1 MARPE
6 ERASN
11 LVSLRR
17 DTRSYWWPSS
27 EPVRPEVRPAS
38 TAARRG
44 VRRCVRTA
52 VGPTRPERQPLC
64 GVWPADDSRQFDG
77 GRRSVQRIEWSGAQR
92 RNTHWIGS
100 ATNSARDSR
109 GIALSS
115 FYTVSRKLCVFEL
128 IAARA
133 QKFVLK

>member
-77 GRRSVQRIEWSGAQR
+77 GRRSVQRIEWSGALRSKHTLNRKCDEQR
-92 RNTHWIGS
+92 
-100 ATNSARDSR
+100 ARFEGHR
-109 GIALSS
+109 A
-115 FYTVSRKLCVFEL
+115 VVFL
-128 IAARA
+128 YSVTKAVR
-133 QKFVLK
+133 FRVDCG